1 MEKGKRLKNKTID
14 DKDTHMS
21 SIFEHLHTIRDILFD
36 CNNSFKKQ
44 IGSITKTELMKS
56 LDYLEKEKNTLPDS
70 CRWEMDCVLKKVRQ
84 IISDR
89 YRIL

>member
-1 MEKGKRLKNKTID
+1 MKNKTKY

-21 SIFEHLHTIRDILFD
+21 SIIEHLYAIRNILFD
-36 CNNSFKKQ
+36 CNNSFRKQ

-56 LDYLEKEKNTLPDS
+56 LDYLEKEKDTLPDS
-70 CRWEMDCVLKKVRQ
+70 CIREMEYVLKKVRQ